1 VVVAAGKEM
10 QRDKYQ
16 AKEGEKQE
24 QEWKEGRKAKGSRVL
39 LLPVLFIL

>member
-1 VVVAAGKEM
+1 MVSWEVTAAAGKER
-10 QRDKYQ
+10 QRDQHQ

-39 LLPVLFIL
+39 